1 MFKWCFSLSAV
12 VNLCGAHFID
22 EFITHCLRYEKTLK
36 FDRSEVEP
44 KYYADGE
51 DAYAMKKSLANFS
64 LFEKCEYE
72 SDDEDDKLMIEP
84 PKPPTMEG
92 EGGSEVTEKLEKL
105 EVN

>member
-1 MFKWCFSLSAV
+1 MPVGQWSPTCSS
-12 VNLCGAHFID
+12 GADFID
-22 EFITHCLRYEKTLK
+22 DFITHCQRYEKTLK

-72 SDDEDDKLMIEP
+72 SDDEDDNMMIEP
-84 PKPPTMEG
+84 PKSPTTEG
-92 EGGSEVTEKLEKL
+92 EDGSEVTEKLEKL
-105 EVN
+105 EVK

>member
-1 MFKWCFSLSAV
+1 MPVGQWSPTCSS
-12 VNLCGAHFID
+12 GADFID
-22 EFITHCLRYEKTLK
+22 DFITHCHRYEKTLK

-72 SDDEDDKLMIEP
+72 SDDEDDNMMIEP
-84 PKPPTMEG
+84 PKSPTTEG
-92 EGGSEVTEKLEKL
+92 EGGSEVIGKLEKL
-105 EVN
+105 EVK

>member
-1 MFKWCFSLSAV
+1 M
-12 VNLCGAHFID
+12 
-22 EFITHCLRYEKTLK
+22 K

-72 SDDEDDKLMIEP
+72 SHDEDENMMIEP
-84 PKPPTMEG
+84 PKSPTTEG
-92 EGGSEVTEKLEKL
+92 EGGSEVTGKLEKL
-105 EVN
+105 EVK

>member
-1 MFKWCFSLSAV
+1 MSVGQRSATSSV
-12 VNLCGAHFID
+12 AGFID
-22 EFITHCLRYEKTLK
+22 DFITHRLRYEKTLK

-72 SDDEDDKLMIEP
+72 SDDEDDQLMIEP
-84 PKPPTMEG
+84 PKPPTTGG
-92 EGGSEVTEKLEKL
+92 ESGSEVAEKLEKL

>member
-1 MFKWCFSLSAV
+1 MY
-12 VNLCGAHFID
+12 FID

-84 PKPPTMEG
+84 PKPPTMGG
-92 EGGSEVTEKLEKL
+92 EGGSEVTETLEKL